1 VVETV
6 AVVAAA
12 TKAAVVAAATK
23 VAAAAVGIDPSFSP

>member
-1 VVETV
+1 VETV